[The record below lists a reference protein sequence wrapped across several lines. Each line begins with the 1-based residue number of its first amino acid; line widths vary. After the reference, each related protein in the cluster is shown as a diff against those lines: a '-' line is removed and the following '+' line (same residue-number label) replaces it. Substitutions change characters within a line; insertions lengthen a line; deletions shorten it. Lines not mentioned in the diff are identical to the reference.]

1 MKYDCLKL
9 ENQLCFPLY
18 LCSKEITRHY
28 IPYLKEIDLTYTQY
42 IVMMYLWENK
52 KTNLHELGKTLMLE
66 SNTLTPLLK
75 KLELKKY
82 IKREKSSIDERNL
95 NISLTKKG
103 ELLKEKALDIPKQM
117 GKCINLNEEES
128 ITLYKLLYKVL
139 NNIGQFSHLYSALFN

>member
-9 ENQLCFPLY
+9 ENQLCFPIY

-28 IPYLKEIDLTYTQY
+28 TPYLKELDLTYTQY

-52 KTNLHELGKTLMLE
+52 KTNLQDLGKTLMLE

-82 IKREKSSIDERNL
+82 IKRERSSKDERNL
-95 NISLTKKG
+95 EISLTSNG
-103 ELLKEKALDIPKQM
+103 EKLKEKALDIPKKM
-117 GKCINLNEEES
+117 GKCINLNEEEA

-139 NNIGQFSHLYSALFN
+139 KNVEED

>member
-9 ENQLCFPLY
+9 ENQLCFPIY

-28 IPYLKEIDLTYTQY
+28 TPYLKELDLTYTQY
-42 IVMMYLWENK
+42 IVMMYLWESK
-52 KTNLHELGKTLMLE
+52 KTNLQDLGKTLMLE

-82 IKREKSSIDERNL
+82 IKRERSSKDERNL
-95 NISLTKKG
+95 EISLTSSG
-103 ELLKEKALDIPKQM
+103 EKLKEKALDIPKKM
-117 GKCINLNEEES
+117 GKCINLNEEEA

-139 NNIGQFSHLYSALFN
+139 KNVEED